1 MEINGKSNAMEK
13 LFLCTSCSV
22 KKSFLSGIDNRMGG
36 GGGDPMGLHSVL
48 CLQGAVTLILS
59 SWMHTVVIA

>member
-36 GGGDPMGLHSVL
+36 GGGGPNGTTQCSMLAG
-48 CLQGAVTLILS
+48 S
-59 SWMHTVVIA
+59 SDAYS

>member
-22 KKSFLSGIDNRMGG
+22 KKSFLSGIDNRMGEG
-36 GGGDPMGLHSVL
+36 GPNGTTQCSMLAG
-48 CLQGAVTLILS
+48 S
-59 SWMHTVVIA
+59 SDAYS